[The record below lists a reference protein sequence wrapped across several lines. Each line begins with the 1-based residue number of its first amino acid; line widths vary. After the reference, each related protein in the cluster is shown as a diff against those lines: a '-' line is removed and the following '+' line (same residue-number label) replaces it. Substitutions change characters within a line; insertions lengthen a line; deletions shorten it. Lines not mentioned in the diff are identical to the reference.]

1 MYLKNNNKS
10 QKNIGLLTSKNIST
24 QHEKNM
30 KDREIFLT
38 PSDKKK
44 NVLHH
49 NPSFNSPIFRTRS
62 DSEFN
67 SQRRKHEKS
76 RPIYNYSDDNAIG
89 NKYSEQEYYEGEGEY
104 EEEDEEDEDEDEDE
118 DDSENKN
125 KTEEESEENIVV
137 EIIDSSNNNT
147 KMTSKNISIDNS
159 SNLIANKITFK
170 KYSFKEIEET
180 IEMNYFEKS
189 HKYSSSLDIL
199 ASYLRGQK
207 LIYMES
213 KSYCEIYL
221 NYLMMPSIFLST
233 AATVLSTILKDYF
246 WGAFMIASING
257 IIAFL
262 LAIVNY
268 LKLDAASEAHKTSAH
283 QYDKLQTSVEFLSGK
298 ALLFLSSFEDK
309 DSMNGSGSGSIDKDI
324 ERKMSEKL
332 SDIEKKIGEIK
343 ETNQFIIPK
352 DIRTRYPI
360 IYNTNVFL
368 IIKKIED
375 VIKRKIN
382 NLKELKNYKNYLNA
396 VLEAKNKKNKK
407 MSVKTIQGRIM
418 ALYEKKNNYVKE
430 ILVLKSAFSIIDE
443 MFVKEMENADIRK
456 KHWFRRI
463 FLCGYGLKE
472 KTQDPR
478 KLNQF
483 IADIMDP
490 YGSGEGKD
498 IQAFNEYNKLKK
510 TIEYSNKQ
518 FFDKTNKLIKEN
530 IDLSQYIYDKLERG
544 EKLKINLEPEKGYN
558 FMPNVVKLFG
568 LNSKNDENNANMNN
582 TNTNTNISNKNNNN
596 TNTNSANNLQIFYD
610 DIDDTQNTEHNN
622 NNMIHFR
629 RKNSDSDES
638 QMDLDVKNI
647 V

>member
-10 QKNIGLLTSKNIST
+10 QKNIGSVTSKNIST

-30 KDREIFLT
+30 RDQEIFLKSIKH
-38 PSDKKK
+38 PDKKK
-44 NVLHH
+44 DVLHH

-62 DSEFN
+62 DSEFD
-67 SQRRKHEKS
+67 SERRKHEKS

-104 EEEDEEDEDEDEDE
+104 EEDEEDEE
-118 DDSENKN
+118 DSENKN

-147 KMTSKNISIDNS
+147 KTTTSSADSS
-159 SNLIANKITFK
+159 SNLICNKITFK

-213 KSYCEIYL
+213 KSYCENYL

-233 AATVLSTILKDYF
+233 AATVLATILKDYF

-309 DSMNGSGSGSIDKDI
+309 DSTNGSGSIDKDI

-407 MSVKTIQGRIM
+407 ISVKTIQGRIM

-498 IQAFNEYNKLKK
+498 IQAFHEYNKLKK

-530 IDLSQYIYDKLERG
+530 IDLSHYIYDKLERG
-544 EKLKINLEPEKGYN
+544 EKLKINLETETGYN

-568 LNSKNDENNANMNN
+568 LNSKTDEININGTN
-582 TNTNTNISNKNNNN
+582 TNTNTNTNKNNNN
-596 TNTNSANNLQIFYD
+596 ANSANNLQIFYD
-610 DIDDTQNTEHNN
+610 DIEDTSNTEFNE
-622 NNMIHFR
+622 NMLKFR